1 MATSSRRPSAFTL
14 VELLV
19 VITIIG
25 MLVALLL
32 PAVQRARERGRQ
44 LQCLNNLKNLAL
56 AAVHYD
62 SSKGQ
67 LPGYSQLIKRSR
79 TDYANVGYDGNSR
92 KFIVKTLT
100 SPSSLSNVSGF
111 SWATMLLPQLER
123 SDIWDQIVQP
133 SLATEGN
140 PSTAIDVQIPP
151 INTFVCASDQ
161 DVASQP
167 DLSGITYVGNTGAW
181 DRDGA
186 QFLLPPPASRYGDTA
201 DNGIFFSIA
210 DYDRVPT
217 AGKAPRSRISNI
229 KDGAGTTLMFS
240 ENIHKSYES
249 VDPSGAPA
257 FSWLFGIE
265 QQLGMVWVVPT
276 NGTAPQP
283 GTGIGDQE
291 RIGSDGGLVTFD
303 PMIPRFA
310 RPASSHSNGVNVA
323 FCDGHGSFLSN
334 DIDYVIYQQLLT
346 PNGRKCVD
354 PKDHDNGV
362 KPQNVNSAI
371 YKFRSAAPL
380 NQNDF
385 ESL

>member
-1 MATSSRRPSAFTL
+1 
-14 VELLV
+14 

-44 LQCLNNLKNLAL
+44 LQCLNNLKQLSLASI
-56 AAVHYD
+56 HYD
-62 SSKGQ
+62 SAKGQ
-67 LPGYSQLIKRSR
+67 LPGYAQFVKQGRS
-79 TDYANVGYDGNSR
+79 TYANVDYDPASR
-92 KFIVKTLT
+92 KFVVISITT
-100 SPSSLSNVSGF
+100 ASPATPSQLQSITGF
-111 SWATMLLPQLER
+111 SWATLLLPQLER
-123 SDIWDQIVQP
+123 SDISDQIVQP
-133 SLATEGN
+133 PLNNGE
-140 PSTAIDVQIPP
+140 PVPVLIPP
-151 INTFVCASDQ
+151 VNTFVCPSDQ

-167 DLSGITYVGNTGAW
+167 DLAGITYVANSGGW
-181 DRDGA
+181 DRDGVGSSA
-186 QFLLPPPASRYGDTA
+186 KFLYPIGGAKPQKGDTV
-201 DNGIFFSIA
+201 DNGVFFSFA
-210 DYDRVPT
+210 DFERNG
-217 AGKAPRSRISNI
+217 ARAPRTRISNI

-249 VDPSGAPA
+249 NVPSGAPA
-257 FSWLFGIE
+257 FSWLFGLE

-283 GTGIGDQE
+283 GNGIGDQE
-291 RIGSDGGLVTFD
+291 RIGGNSADLVTFD
-303 PMIPRFA
+303 PTMPRFA

-346 PNGRKCVD
+346 PNGRKCVNPNKND
-354 PKDHDNGV
+354 DTGPAMTGFKTA
-362 KPQNVNSAI
+362 P
-371 YKFRSAAPL
+371 PL